1 MPCWILRT
9 VSKSPLDNENIQRLQ
24 KSLGFKFNTR
34 PELLVRAI
42 THRSHGPDNYERLE
56 FLGDSLLGFVIA
68 DTICERFPDA
78 DEGQLTRLRASLVR
92 QETLAELARELDLG
106 RYLVLGPGALKS
118 GDQARDSILSDVIEA
133 IIGVIYLDGG
143 MKPCRQFINRIYANR
158 LALSEP
164 DTILKDPKTRLQEF
178 LQKRSQELPEYTI
191 LDVSGPPHKQSFKVQ
206 CLIADGEK
214 VFHGQ
219 GASRRKAE
227 QNSAEKA
234 LQAIFG

>member
-1 MPCWILRT
+1 
-9 VSKSPLDNENIQRLQ
+9 VSKSHLGNENLQRLK
-24 KSLGFKFNTR
+24 KSLDYNFNTR
-34 PELLVRAI
+34 PDLLIRAL

-106 RYLVLGPGALKS
+106 SYLVLGPGALKS

-143 MKPCRQFINRIYANR
+143 MKPCRQFIIRMYANR
-158 LALSEP
+158 LALCEP
-164 DTILKDPKTRLQEF
+164 DNILKDPKTRLQEF

-191 LDVSGPPHKQSFKVQ
+191 LDISGPPHKQLFKVQ
-206 CLIADGEK
+206 CLIAEGAK
-214 VFHGQ
+214 VFHGL

-234 LQAIFG
+234 LHAISG